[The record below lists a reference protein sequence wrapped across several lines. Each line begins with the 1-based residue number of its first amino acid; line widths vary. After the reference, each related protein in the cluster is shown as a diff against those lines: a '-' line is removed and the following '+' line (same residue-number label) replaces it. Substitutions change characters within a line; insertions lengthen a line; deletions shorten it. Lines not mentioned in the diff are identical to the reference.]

1 MSYTESKIMARA
13 GAFASPTGAGTSNT
27 TKSSNSLTPCPVLAL
42 TLNTSLGLH
51 PTMFANSAAYLS
63 GCAAGK
69 SILFNTGIIVM
80 LFSKAK

>member
-1 MSYTESKIMARA
+1 MARA
-13 GAFASPTGAGTSNT
+13 GALASPTGAGTSTT
-27 TKSSNSLTPCPVLAL
+27 TKSSNSLTPWPVLAL
-42 TLNTSLGLH
+42 TLKTSLGLH

-69 SILFNTGIIVM
+69 SILFKTGMIVI